1 MNNDNYTNLTK
12 DIVSYMHDLEQHVNN
27 NENSFFFF
35 LDLIKEVEWYHWYS
49 TSSDTSSRPFIL
61 KEKCCSLLYFLSSGF
76 TLL

>member
-35 LDLIKEVEWYHWYS
+35 LDLIKEVE
-49 TSSDTSSRPFIL
+49 
-61 KEKCCSLLYFLSSGF
+61 
-76 TLL
+76 